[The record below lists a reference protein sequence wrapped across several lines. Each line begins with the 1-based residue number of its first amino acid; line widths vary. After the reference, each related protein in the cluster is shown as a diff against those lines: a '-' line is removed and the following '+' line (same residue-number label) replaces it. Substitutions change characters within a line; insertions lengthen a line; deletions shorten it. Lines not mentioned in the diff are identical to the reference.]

1 MCLILKP
8 QNQPVKIGDR
18 KLNLLCSMATKQQF
32 NSFEELIAQSDLP
45 ELVDFHADWC
55 GPCQMMAPI
64 LEQVNNQLKDRL
76 RVVKINTDKYPQ
88 LASQHNIHALPTL
101 VVFKQG
107 KPVDRIEG
115 VLQADALIQRLQP
128 LI

>member
-1 MCLILKP
+1 
-8 QNQPVKIGDR
+8 
-18 KLNLLCSMATKQQF
+18 MATKQQF

-45 ELVDFHADWC
+45 VLVDFYADWC
-55 GPCQMMAPI
+55 RPCQMMAPI

-88 LASQHNIHALPTL
+88 LASQQHINALQTF

-107 KPVDRIEG
+107 KTVDRIEG

>member
-1 MCLILKP
+1 MGLILKP
-8 QNQPVKIGDR
+8 QNQPVKIRDR

-45 ELVDFHADWC
+45 VLVDFYADWC

-76 RVVKINTDKYPQ
+76 RVVKINTDRYPQ
-88 LASQHNIHALPTL
+88 LASTHHIHALPTL

-115 VLQADALIQRLQP
+115 VLQANALIQRLQP